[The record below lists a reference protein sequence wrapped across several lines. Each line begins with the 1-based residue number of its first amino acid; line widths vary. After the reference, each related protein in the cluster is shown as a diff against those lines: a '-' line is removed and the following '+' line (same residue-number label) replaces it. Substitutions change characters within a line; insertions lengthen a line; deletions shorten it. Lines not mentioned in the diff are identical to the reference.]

1 MEVEPHTTEL
11 DIFIIMEFRLCD
23 DYYYGYNEHLHSVFS
38 SLEEAKTMFDKLLL
52 IQEKWD
58 EDDGNFIQII
68 RMKIGNTK
76 KEIIFDSSKPEKK
89 LL

>member
-38 SLEEAKTMFDKLLL
+38 SLEK
-52 IQEKWD
+52 
-58 EDDGNFIQII
+58 
-68 RMKIGNTK
+68 
-76 KEIIFDSSKPEKK
+76 SKNNV
-89 LL
+89 